1 MTPTPL
7 LDKWYPN
14 HRQVTKIQL
23 LERIISDM
31 WYQYPQWPSTFSG
44 CANDDCPSTAR
55 GGALCP
61 PCVSEALAELVGH
74 GPAGKYAETV
84 HNCASA
90 RRALYAAISEG

>member
-7 LDKWYPN
+7 LDKWYPE
-14 HRQVTKIQL
+14 HQTQTKVRA
-23 LERIISDM
+23 LERIIADL

-44 CANDDCPSTAR
+44 CTNDDCQNLAR

-84 HNCASA
+84 HNCATA